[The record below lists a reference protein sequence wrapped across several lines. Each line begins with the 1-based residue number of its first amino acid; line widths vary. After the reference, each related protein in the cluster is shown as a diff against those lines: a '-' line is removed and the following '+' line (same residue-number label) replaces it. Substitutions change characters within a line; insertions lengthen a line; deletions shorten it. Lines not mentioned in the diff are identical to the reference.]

1 MEFFKKKL
9 SKQDRTQKK
18 FSHLINDSPVGA
30 KLKSKL
36 KLRPDLEWKLSEQ
49 DLISEQAGQSLQIN

>member
-1 MEFFKKKL
+1 MLKL
-9 SKQDRTQKK
+9 STLGQRNQKK

-30 KLKSKL
+30 KLKTKL

>member
-1 MEFFKKKL
+1 MLKL
-9 SKQDRTQKK
+9 PTWGQRTQKK
-18 FSHLINDSPVGA
+18 FNHLINDSPVGA

-36 KLRPDLEWKLSEQ
+36 KLRPDLEWKLS

>member
-1 MEFFKKKL
+1 MLKL
-9 SKQDRTQKK
+9 PTWGQITQEK

-36 KLRPDLEWKLSEQ
+36 KLRPELEWKLSEQ
-49 DLISEQAGQSLQIN
+49 DLVSKQVGHSLQIN